1 MSALAAPLSQQ
12 PFASAPDP
20 GTPRIARVP
29 YLSPV
34 RAEDGAAPAGA
45 GPRVLIADDHEDSRD
60 ALSTL
65 LDAYGYTVVQAANG
79 AEALEQ
85 ARATVP
91 DLILMD
97 MMMPQVDGFA
107 ATRELRADER
117 FRTVPIIA
125 ITAMEGA
132 RREVLEA
139 GCNDV
144 VVKPLDIR
152 AFLLKV
158 RTWVGPGRGGA

>member
-1 MSALAAPLSQQ
+1 MSALSVSLSQQ
-12 PFASAPDP
+12 PPAPAPDP
-20 GTPRIARVP
+20 GAQRSARVP
-29 YLSPV
+29 HLSTV
-34 RAEDGAAPAGA
+34 RADDERPRES

-79 AEALEQ
+79 AEAVER
-85 ARATVP
+85 ARAAVP

-97 MMMPQVDGFA
+97 MMMPHVDGFA
-107 ATRELRADER
+107 ATRALRADER
-117 FRTVPIIA
+117 FREVPIIA

-139 GCNDV
+139 GCDDV

-152 AFLLKV
+152 AFLQKV
-158 RTWVGPGRGGA
+158 RTWVGPGYPDR